1 MTDEEVHTSTQLL
14 FSRLLLL
21 KFLEKLNWFSMNNS
35 SEDYLHSLYQSNSTN
50 QESIYN
56 TTFRPLFFEALS
68 NSSPF
73 ESTLYGSGQ
82 GLGGGLFK
90 KTLLDERLLDV
101 PDEVLESLIGEGG
114 ILSHFEFSV
123 DESMQHSEGTVTP
136 EMLGTLFEEL
146 VTGRHEQG
154 AYYTPAYVVSYMS
167 KEAIKRYLSENGI
180 ALSEELIQTIDA
192 SSPYSGDSEPIVE
205 LLKNVKT
212 IDPACGSG
220 AYLVGFVN
228 EIRHHFS

>member
-68 NSSPF
+68 NSRPF

-123 DESMQHSEGTVTP
+123 E
-136 EMLGTLFEEL
+136 
-146 VTGRHEQG
+146 
-154 AYYTPAYVVSYMS
+154 
-167 KEAIKRYLSENGI
+167 
-180 ALSEELIQTIDA
+180 
-192 SSPYSGDSEPIVE
+192 
-205 LLKNVKT
+205 
-212 IDPACGSG
+212 
-220 AYLVGFVN
+220 
-228 EIRHHFS
+228 